1 MFNNNK
7 LARFIPAGS
16 NPSAKSNDSKTVF
29 AFDDTKNWVIS
40 PGLGE
45 IPIVAG
51 PLDAGNDG
59 VDDQGNNHITVTH
72 PIFKTNSD
80 NRIFTDVDRV
90 ARYERCRFLNNIT
103 LANLAI
109 DFNTNSRY
117 LSKIINV
124 NKGKNFSTYI
134 SDLRIDYSIEKLKT
148 NEKFR
153 KLAIKGIAF
162 EIGFNNT
169 ESFSKAFYRKTGI
182 YPSYFIKEIEKQQF

>member
-1 MFNNNK
+1 MKLLFEQKKEIENNIENK
-7 LARFIPAGS
+7 LNS
-16 NPSAKSNDSKTVF
+16 NELSEISKDIIDLILLNLKKFERNND
-29 AFDDTKNWVIS
+29 
-40 PGLGE
+40 
-45 IPIVAG
+45 
-51 PLDAGNDG
+51 
-59 VDDQGNNHITVTH
+59 
-72 PIFKTNSD
+72 
-80 NRIFTDVDRV
+80 
-90 ARYERCRFLNNIT
+90 FLNNQIT